1 MRLGA
6 EQRVPI
12 FNKFRVLAGKPLA
25 DRPGAAYNPT
35 VRLAA
40 WLFLL
45 AWRLI
50 AADGKVDPTFL
61 RRHVPDIAPVPSE
74 FTSEGCRF
82 KPIFGD
88 GDPDA
93 RQAKGIARF
102 SELALDPGSACRT
115 TVQPREEHIYLVVD
129 GSGALRYGDGQ
140 LPVRRFDYVYI
151 PPGTPHALTCSGLAP
166 CRALLMGYRI
176 PQDVPLTIP
185 PEPLRANLE
194 EVPLQVVGG
203 HPPSTRYRLLLGDTK
218 SQRDRIAAG
227 HVVTS
232 LFVMEF
238 APGGTNQPHHH
249 DREEEIYYLM
259 SGKGEMV
266 AGGGMDGH
274 EGRYPAKAGD
284 AYFIRLNAT
293 VGFYAS
299 ADPGAEK
306 ARILAVRSRYPF
318 GSLR

>member
-1 MRLGA
+1 MR
-6 EQRVPI
+6 P
-12 FNKFRVLAGKPLA
+12 
-25 DRPGAAYNPT
+25 
-35 VRLAA
+35 AA
-40 WLFLL
+40 WLFLVTWHL
-45 AWRLI
+45 Y

-61 RRHVPDIAPVPSE
+61 RRHVPEIAPVPSE

-82 KPIFGD
+82 KPIFGS
-88 GDPDA
+88 GDRDA
-93 RQAKGIARF
+93 RQTKGIARF
-102 SELALDPGSACRT
+102 SELELDPGSGCRT
-115 TVQPREEHIYLVVD
+115 TAQEREEHIYLVLD
-129 GSGALRYGDGQ
+129 GSGALRYGDRQ

-151 PPGTPHALTCSGLAP
+151 PPGTPHGLTCGGAAP
-166 CRALLMGYRI
+166 CRALLMGYRV
-176 PQDVPLTIP
+176 PQDMPLTIP
-185 PEPLRANLE
+185 PTPLQANLE

-203 HPPSTRYRLLLGDTK
+203 HPPSTLYRLLLGDTR
-218 SQRDRIAAG
+218 STRDRIAAG

-232 LFVMEF
+232 LFLMEF

-266 AGGGMDGH
+266 AGGGMDGY

-299 ADPGAEK
+299 TDPGAEK
-306 ARILAVRSRYPF
+306 ARILAIRSRYPF
-318 GSLR
+318 GALR